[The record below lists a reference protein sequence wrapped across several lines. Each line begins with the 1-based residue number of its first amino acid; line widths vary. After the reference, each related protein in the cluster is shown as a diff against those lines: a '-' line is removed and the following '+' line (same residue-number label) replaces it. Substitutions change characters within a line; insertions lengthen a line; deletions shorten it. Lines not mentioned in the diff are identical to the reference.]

1 MNILIVILARGG
13 SKRLPGKNIKIL
25 GGKPLLMWTID
36 LAMQIIGGCDILV
49 STDNPEIAKIV
60 KNTDVLVPWLRP
72 SALASDVANSVDA
85 TIHALRWYEIEK
97 GPVDGIILMQP
108 TSPFRKIETVEKGIQ
123 LFKSNYSRPVVSVT
137 PVSRNIDTMYKLTEG
152 FLEPY
157 ILSNTSNQED
167 TYSDLFAPNG
177 LFYMISPEDIRSQK
191 SFYGLNTIPLIVKE
205 SKETL
210 DIDTE
215 WDFQIAQKFVE

>member
-1 MNILIVILARGG
+1 MKILVIIPARGG
-13 SKRLPGKNIKIL
+13 SKRLPGKNLMRL
-25 GGKPLLMWTID
+25 GDKPLISWTID
-36 LAMQIIGGCDILV
+36 LSVKINEISEVLV
-49 STDNPEIAKIV
+49 STDDESIAKIARELKV
-60 KNTDVLVPWLRP
+60 TVPWLRP
-72 SALASDVANSVDA
+72 KDLATDTATSVDVVL
-85 TIHALRWYEIEK
+85 HALNWYEIEK
-97 GPVDGIILMQP
+97 GPVGAIILMQP

-123 LFKSNYSRPVVSVT
+123 LFKSNHSRPVVSVT

-167 TYSDLFAPNG
+167 IYSDLFVPNG